1 MHLEWYT
8 AGPPIQHPF
17 TLHLPTTP
25 STTHQC
31 NTRTPPYLFRVVK
44 PNVKRSPANR

>member
-25 STTHQC
+25 STTQQSC
-31 NTRTPPYLFRVVK
+31 EAEREAKSSQSLEQLFGHL
-44 PNVKRSPANR
+44 